1 MSGLKKWQC
10 PHCPQDSSRVWNIR
24 VHINRAHSGFGEP
37 VEKGRLGRAEKSLS
51 WDSNSSIAYRKYS
64 PNQSKSSRLSFGYEK
79 MSKVNEKYGHII
91 DDFYN
96 FLRGLEE
103 NKYKVGEIKR
113 IINQNSASEY
123 TRLMSSINNGTLR
136 PNTNTNTIIDTARTR
151 PVNSLNNTDSSRLVQ
166 THSTRNS
173 TAGSSEATQ
182 KTTDSSFSTSDKY
195 EKLRSGLHMGEEI
208 SPDPEDPRKRKKEK
222 WVIKRNLMGDII
234 DLYMIDDD

>member
-1 MSGLKKWQC
+1 M
-10 PHCPQDSSRVWNIR
+10 R

-51 WDSNSSIAYRKYS
+51 SDSNNSIAYRKYS

-79 MSKVNEKYGHII
+79 VSKDNEKYGDIV
-91 DDFYN
+91 DYVYN
-96 FLRGLEE
+96 FLKGLEE

-113 IINQNSASEY
+113 IINQNSSSESPG
-123 TRLMSSINNGTLR
+123 LMSSINNGTLR
-136 PNTNTNTIIDTARTR
+136 PNTNTNTIIDTARIR

-195 EKLRSGLHMGEEI
+195 EKLRSSLDIGQEI
-208 SPDPEDPRKRKKEK
+208 SPDPEDPRERCGSSN
-222 WVIKRNLMGDII
+222 VILWGILWI
-234 DLYMIDDD
+234 CT

>member
-10 PHCPQDSSRVWNIR
+10 PHCPQDSSRAWNIR

-51 WDSNSSIAYRKYS
+51 SGSNNSIAYRKYS
-64 PNQSKSSRLSFGYEK
+64 PNQSTSSRLSFGYEK
-79 MSKVNEKYGHII
+79 VSKVNEKYGDII

-113 IINQNSASEY
+113 IINQHRSSESPG
-123 TRLMSSINNGTLR
+123 LVSSINNGTLR
-136 PNTNTNTIIDTARTR
+136 PNTNTNTIIDNARTR
-151 PVNSLNNTDSSRLVQ
+151 PVNSLNNADSSRLVH
-166 THSTRNS
+166 THSARNS
-173 TAGSSEATQ
+173 TAGSSEATR

-195 EKLRSGLHMGEEI
+195 EKLRSRLGMWEEL
-208 SPDPEDPRKRKKEK
+208 SPDPEDPRKMWFIE
-222 WVIKRNLMGDII
+222 RNGIGDIV
-234 DLYMIDDD
+234 DLYMIEPDD

>member
-1 MSGLKKWQC
+1 M
-10 PHCPQDSSRVWNIR
+10 R

-37 VEKGRLGRAEKSLS
+37 VEKGRLGREDKSLS
-51 WDSNSSIAYRKYS
+51 WDSNNSIAYRKYS
-64 PNQSKSSRLSFGYEK
+64 PNQSKSSRPTFGYAK
-79 MSKVNEKYGHII
+79 VSKDNEKYGDII

-103 NKYKVGEIKR
+103 NKYKVGEINR
-113 IINQNSASEY
+113 IINQHRSSEY
-123 TRLMSSINNGTLR
+123 TGLMSSINNGTLR

-195 EKLRSGLHMGEEI
+195 EKLHPGLHMGEEI

-222 WVIKRNLMGDII
+222 WVIKRNFMGEII
-234 DLYMIDDD
+234 DLYMIDESLSC

>member
-1 MSGLKKWQC
+1 MSRLKKWQC
-10 PHCPQDSSRVWNIR
+10 PHCPQDSSRAWNIR

-51 WDSNSSIAYRKYS
+51 SDSNNSIAYRKYS

-79 MSKVNEKYGHII
+79 VSKDNEKYGDII

-103 NKYKVGEIKR
+103 KKYKVGEIKR
-113 IINQNSASEY
+113 IINQHRSSEFPG
-123 TRLMSSINNGTLR
+123 LMSSINNGTLR

-195 EKLRSGLHMGEEI
+195 EKPRSGLGI
-208 SPDPEDPRKRKKEK
+208 WKEK
-222 WVIKRNLMGDII
+222 RPDSDDPSKIWVIKRNGMGDIM
-234 DLYMIDDD
+234 DLYMIDEPD